1 MICKIM
7 LVHDRNWDVFFFF
20 FPKALMLLIRNLLVH
35 TFILFIISYSY
46 PWNYFSVRALGRLLE
61 IPIVYPALVFDFVWV
76 PVLHYKCYML
86 CRWCLSMTHRP
97 FSIWGSLSIK
107 YKCAHIPDM
116 IIPNFKTLLVFTIDS
131 CFSPRLLN
139 MSVQHLCSV
148 WASLSS
154 HVVTAC
160 YSACCGVVGQR
171 HQ

>member
-107 YKCAHIPDM
+107 YKCAHIPDV
-116 IIPNFKTLLVFTIDS
+116 IIPNYDQRRRCL
-131 CFSPRLLN
+131 FSQLIPAFHRVCLICQFSIFAPFEPPSPH
-139 MSVQHLCSV
+139 M
-148 WASLSS
+148 W
-154 HVVTAC
+154 
-160 YSACCGVVGQR
+160 
-171 HQ
+171 